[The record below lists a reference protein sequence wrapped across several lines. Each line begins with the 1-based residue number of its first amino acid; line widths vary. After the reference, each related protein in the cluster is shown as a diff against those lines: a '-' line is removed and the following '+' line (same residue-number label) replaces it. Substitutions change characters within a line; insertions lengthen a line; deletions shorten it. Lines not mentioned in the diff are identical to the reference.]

1 MDFPVVLVVDHLT
14 RVLLVHPALV
24 IHLQHRHLKVILV
37 GKVLVPEVV
46 EVAEHPRWVLMAALV
61 VKVVLVQQIL

>member
-24 IHLQHRHLKVILV
+24 IYLQHRHLKVILV

-61 VKVVLVQQIL
+61 VKVVLVQQVL